1 MPEWRALMAERPALR
16 KILSALRLK
25 RGSAVTPILFTKAPL
40 TPEVSLLLRALTIVG
55 LFVAVIAVLW
65 WDRGGLRDSVDG
77 HVSFSDIVYFT
88 MVTVTTVGYGDIVP
102 VTARARLID
111 ALFISPVRIFV
122 WFLFI
127 GTAYRFLV
135 QKVIEDLRMMRLQK
149 DLKNHVLVLGYGGS
163 GSTATRELIAQGIPP
178 AEIVVIDKQEVN
190 VRVASALGIVG
201 LQGEATREEL
211 LRIAGADRARAA
223 IVALGRDDT
232 TVLAIL
238 TLRSIS
244 PNMRII
250 ATVQEAENSKLIR
263 QSGANAIVAPFQV
276 GGFLLADA
284 ITNTTAVELLTDM
297 LSCEGDIAIVELP
310 ASEADVGRSARELP
324 EKLVMA
330 IRREGRILRFWE
342 EEALVV
348 KRGDVLIAVTHNGHR
363 AASQENLSRG

>member
-1 MPEWRALMAERPALR
+1 MAERPALR

-25 RGSAVTPILFTKAPL
+25 RGQASAPILFTKAPL
-40 TPEVSLLLRALTIVG
+40 PPEANLAFRALTIVG
-55 LFVAVIAVLW
+55 LFAAVLAVFW
-65 WDRGGLRDSVDG
+65 WDRAGLHDNLDG
-77 HVSFSDIVYFT
+77 HVSFSDVVYFT

-102 VTARARLID
+102 VSDRARLID
-111 ALFISPVRIFV
+111 AVFVTPVRIFV
-122 WFLFI
+122 WFLFL

-178 AEIVVIDKQEVN
+178 AEIVVIDTIETR
-190 VRVASALGIVG
+190 VRVAAALGSVG

-211 LRIAGADRARAA
+211 LRVAGADRARAA

-244 PNMRII
+244 PNLRII
-250 ATVQEAENSKLIR
+250 ATVQEGENSKLIR
-263 QSGANAIVAPFQV
+263 QSGANAIVAPFEV

-297 LSCEGDIAIVELP
+297 LSCEGELAVVEVPAGTADI
-310 ASEADVGRSARELP
+310 GRPARELP

-330 IRREGRILRFWE
+330 IRRNGKILRFWE
-342 EEALVV
+342 DAAQVV
-348 KRGDVLIAVTHNGHR
+348 QSGDVLIAVTHDGHR
-363 AASQENLSRG
+363 SPRKNDVTGS